1 MAVLLMAERPDCD
14 IGAFFQFKGD
24 LGVEGFAQGL
34 ACQIDASAAG
44 AHPAETCIE
53 VLGVF
58 LILPAAH
65 HHFAQIVEARP
76 DEITDQSGILLR
88 QLPEFIGIKAE
99 GFAAQNQ
106 PVGIFL
112 QILFIAL
119 FPIVVPGNIHIGKG
133 FPGGHIAA
141 VEGGTDFHEVG
152 TQDARH
158 VIEKF
163 GAGGAF
169 LGLFPFRFGFRR
181 FFRFLGGFFIGI
193 LAKADGIQEIE
204 EDVDAAGHRAG
215 IIHCM

>member
-1 MAVLLMAERPDCD
+1 MAVLLMAERSDCD

-34 ACQIDASAAG
+34 ACQIDASATG
-44 AHPAETCIE
+44 AHPAKASIKI
-53 VLGVF
+53 LGVF

-65 HHFAQIVEARP
+65 HHFAQIIKTRP
-76 DEITDQSGILLR
+76 DEIADESGVFLC
-88 QLPEFIGIKAE
+88 QLPEFVGIKAE

-133 FPGGHIAA
+133 FPGGYIAA

-158 VIEKF
+158 VIEEF

-169 LGLFPFRFGFRR
+169 LCLFPLCFGFRR

-193 LAKADGIQEIE
+193 LTEADGIQEIE

>member
-1 MAVLLMAERPDCD
+1 MAFLLVAERSNRD

-44 AHPAETCIE
+44 AHPAKASIKI
-53 VLGVF
+53 LGVF

-76 DEITDQSGILLR
+76 DEITDQPGILLR

-133 FPGGHIAA
+133 FPGGYIAA

-152 TQDARH
+152 TQDASH

-169 LGLFPFRFGFRR
+169 LCLFPLCFGFRR

-193 LAKADGIQEIE
+193 LTEADGIQEIE